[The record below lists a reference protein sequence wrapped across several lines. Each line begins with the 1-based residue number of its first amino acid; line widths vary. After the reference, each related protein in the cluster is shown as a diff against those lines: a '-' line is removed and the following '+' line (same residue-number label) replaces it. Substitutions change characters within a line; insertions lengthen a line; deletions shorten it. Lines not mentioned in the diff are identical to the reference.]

1 MRRLGIDLETF
12 SSVDIRTTGAYAYV
26 NSSDFEILLFGYAF
40 DDDPVQV
47 VSLVEGEEL
56 PAHVV
61 QALFSP
67 DILKTAYNANFEMT
81 CLKKYFNKPMVLNQ
95 WACTSV
101 LALTLGL
108 PGYLDGVTK
117 ALGFPE
123 EKQKMLEGKRLITY
137 FCKPCNPSKING
149 GRTRNLP
156 EHDAEKWTRFKEYN
170 AQDVVVEREV
180 LKKCEKYRPNATEY
194 ALWQFDQKMNN
205 AGVLLDIPFIEN
217 AIKLD
222 GIAKEKAT
230 EELKGLT
237 GLENPASVLQFKT
250 WLENNLDTKLE
261 SIDKA
266 HTAELLKNDLPAEVK
281 KAIKLKQLISKT
293 SVKKYTAMLNS
304 VCDDGRIHGVLQF
317 YGANRTGR
325 WCLTGD
331 HEVLTDKGWVRL
343 DEWQGGPIACWSAQ
357 TELISF
363 QTAKN
368 LSFPYSGKMYKIEC
382 QRCEQISTP
391 DHKMPYMNKDGFWA
405 VDTVENV
412 AGKRFIMP
420 FYGRRVVDSA
430 KDNVELRVLLM
441 TQADGHYTDEAL
453 RYHFR
458 KARKIE
464 RCKSLLRKAG
474 IAHCIQNNGD
484 GTVVITIKGR
494 DLPLWLRTFKDK
506 TFGTW
511 LLDESA
517 DIVFDELAFWD
528 GYHCGPNS
536 IQYTTTNKQNADI
549 IQALACLSGRS
560 ATIIVKSRKD
570 EHPNWNDAYVV
581 NIWLNPGKG
590 TAIRREY
597 VSTLD
602 YVGNVYCAETKTGFF
617 VVRRNG
623 KVWITGNSGRVVQ
636 LQNLPQNHLEDLDE
650 ARQLVRVGDHD
661 MVEMLYGNVPNVLSQ
676 LIRTALVASQGS
688 RFIVA
693 DFSAI
698 EARVIAWLADEN
710 WRQEV
715 FAAGGDIYCASASQ
729 MFKVPVEKHGVN
741 SHLRQKGK
749 VAELALGYGGSSGA
763 LIAMGALNQGV
774 LEEELPELVRA
785 WRAASPNIVK
795 FWNEVDELSKK
806 AVINK
811 TTCTYKHGLAFCYER
826 GMLFIRLPSGRRI
839 AYVRPRM
846 GTNRFGSES
855 ITYEGMNQ
863 ETKKWVRLETYGAK
877 LVENIVQATARDCL
891 ASAML
896 RLDAANYKIL
906 FHVHDEV
913 IIEAPYGFGSVDD
926 AIRIMSVN
934 EPWNKGLILTA
945 DGYETEYYRKD

>member
-12 SSVDIRTTGAYAYV
+12 SSVDITTTGAYAYV

-56 PAHVV
+56 PADVLR
-61 QALFSP
+61 ALFSP
-67 DILKTAYNANFEMT
+67 DVLKTAYNANFEMT
-81 CLKKYFNKPMVLNQ
+81 CLTKYFNKPMALNQ

-108 PGYLDGVTK
+108 PGYLDGVAK

-137 FCKPCNPSKING
+137 FCKPCNLSKING

-156 EHDAEKWTRFKEYN
+156 EHDAEKWKRFKEYN

-266 HTAELLKNDLPAEVK
+266 HTAELLKTGMPAEVR

-325 WCLTGD
+325 W
-331 HEVLTDKGWVRL
+331 
-343 DEWQGGPIACWSAQ
+343 A
-357 TELISF
+357 
-363 QTAKN
+363 
-368 LSFPYSGKMYKIEC
+368 
-382 QRCEQISTP
+382 
-391 DHKMPYMNKDGFWA
+391 
-405 VDTVENV
+405 
-412 AGKRFIMP
+412 
-420 FYGRRVVDSA
+420 
-430 KDNVELRVLLM
+430 
-441 TQADGHYTDEAL
+441 
-453 RYHFR
+453 
-458 KARKIE
+458 
-464 RCKSLLRKAG
+464 
-474 IAHCIQNNGD
+474 
-484 GTVVITIKGR
+484 
-494 DLPLWLRTFKDK
+494 
-506 TFGTW
+506 
-511 LLDESA
+511 
-517 DIVFDELAFWD
+517 
-528 GYHCGPNS
+528 
-536 IQYTTTNKQNADI
+536 
-549 IQALACLSGRS
+549 
-560 ATIIVKSRKD
+560 
-570 EHPNWNDAYVV
+570 
-581 NIWLNPGKG
+581 
-590 TAIRREY
+590 
-597 VSTLD
+597 
-602 YVGNVYCAETKTGFF
+602 
-617 VVRRNG
+617 
-623 KVWITGNSGRVVQ
+623 GRVVQ

-650 ARQLVRVGDHD
+650 ARQLVRAGDHE

-676 LIRTALVASQGS
+676 LIRTALVAEKGS

-698 EARVIAWLADEN
+698 EARVIAWLSGEK

-715 FAAGGDIYCASASQ
+715 FANGGDIYCASASQ
-729 MFKVPVEKHGVN
+729 MFKVPVEKHGTN
-741 SHLRQKGK
+741 GHLRQKGK
-749 VAELALGYGGSSGA
+749 VAELALGYQGGPGA
-763 LIAMGALNQGV
+763 LKTMGALNMG
-774 LEEELPELVRA
+774 LTEEELPEIVSK
-785 WRAASPNIVK
+785 WRSASPHIVK
-795 FWNEVDELSKK
+795 FWYDVDNLVKE
-806 AVINK
+806 AITERR
-811 TTCTYKHGLAFCYER
+811 TTSYKYGIAFCYEK

-839 AYVRPRM
+839 AYVRPRL
-846 GTNRFGSES
+846 GVNRFGSES
-855 ITYEGMNQ
+855 ITYEGMDQ
-863 ETKKWVRLETYGAK
+863 TTKKWTRLETYGGK

-891 ASAML
+891 ASSML
-896 RLDAANYKIL
+896 RLDKAGYQIL

-913 IIEAPYGFGSVDD
+913 IIEAPYGKGTQDD
-926 AIRIMSVN
+926 VVEIMSQN
-934 EPWNKGLILTA
+934 EPWMKGLLLTA

>member
-12 SSVDIRTTGAYAYV
+12 SSVDITTTGAYAYV

-56 PAHVV
+56 PADVL

-67 DILKTAYNANFEMT
+67 DVLKTAYNANFEMT
-81 CLKKYFNKPMVLNQ
+81 CLTKYFNKPMALNQ

-205 AGVLLDIPFIEN
+205 TGVLLDIPFIEN

-230 EELKGLT
+230 EELKSLT
-237 GLENPASVLQFKT
+237 GLENPASVMQFKT

-266 HTAELLKNDLPAEVK
+266 HTAELLKNDLPAGVK

-325 WCLTGD
+325 W
-331 HEVLTDKGWVRL
+331 
-343 DEWQGGPIACWSAQ
+343 A
-357 TELISF
+357 
-363 QTAKN
+363 
-368 LSFPYSGKMYKIEC
+368 
-382 QRCEQISTP
+382 
-391 DHKMPYMNKDGFWA
+391 
-405 VDTVENV
+405 
-412 AGKRFIMP
+412 
-420 FYGRRVVDSA
+420 
-430 KDNVELRVLLM
+430 
-441 TQADGHYTDEAL
+441 
-453 RYHFR
+453 
-458 KARKIE
+458 
-464 RCKSLLRKAG
+464 
-474 IAHCIQNNGD
+474 
-484 GTVVITIKGR
+484 
-494 DLPLWLRTFKDK
+494 
-506 TFGTW
+506 
-511 LLDESA
+511 
-517 DIVFDELAFWD
+517 
-528 GYHCGPNS
+528 
-536 IQYTTTNKQNADI
+536 
-549 IQALACLSGRS
+549 
-560 ATIIVKSRKD
+560 
-570 EHPNWNDAYVV
+570 
-581 NIWLNPGKG
+581 
-590 TAIRREY
+590 
-597 VSTLD
+597 
-602 YVGNVYCAETKTGFF
+602 
-617 VVRRNG
+617 
-623 KVWITGNSGRVVQ
+623 GRVVQ

-650 ARQLVRVGDHD
+650 ARQLVRAGDHD

-676 LIRTALVASQGS
+676 LIRTALIAAPGS

-698 EARVIAWLADEN
+698 EARVIAWLADES
-710 WRQEV
+710 WRREV

-806 AVINK
+806 AVIDK

-839 AYVRPRM
+839 AYVRPMM
-846 GTNRFGSES
+846 GTNRFGGES

-896 RLDAANYKIL
+896 RLDAAGYKIL

-913 IIEAPYGFGSVDD
+913 IIEAPYGFGSQEEVVE
-926 AIRIMSVN
+926 IMSQN
-934 EPWNKGLILTA
+934 EPWNKDLILTA
-945 DGYETEYYRKD
+945 DSYETEYYRKD